1 VSDPSNTTAHR
12 LREGLRPCL
21 VTFLAVRIGL
31 IVLAAIAAGLFPA
44 REAVNVPGWIAP
56 PLGHG
61 WHGVFTAF
69 ERQDA
74 LWFLR
79 IATTG
84 YGVGDGSAAFFP
96 LYPLVIRAVSWL
108 VGGRPLL
115 AATLVSNLAF
125 FGSLLVLYDL
135 TVRRFSDAVARK
147 TIVYIAIFPTAFFF
161 FAPYSE
167 SLFLLLSLIAF
178 REAERDRWPSAA
190 VTGVL
195 AALTRSLGVVLAPAL
210 IVMALERRNERGPVW
225 PHVIAGATVLLG
237 PLIYLGWWGVAHGD
251 ALAPIH
257 AQANWQRVLSS
268 PLATVWNA
276 LRFASGKGVV
286 DPGYWIID
294 VLVVGVVIVAVI
306 AGWRRLPLPYL
317 TYALGSILIPL
328 CYPFPPRPLLSMPR
342 FVAVIFPA
350 FWVLA
355 DAAERRRLPHAAI
368 VATFAG
374 GFSLLAVLFM
384 NWWYIF

>member
-1 VSDPSNTTAHR
+1 MSNRTTADPR
-12 LREGLRPCL
+12 LRDGVRPCL

-31 IVLAAIAAGLFPA
+31 IVLAALAAGLIPA
-44 REAVNVPGWIAP
+44 RDAVSVPGWTAP

-61 WHGVFTAF
+61 WGGVFTAF

-79 IATTG
+79 IATSG
-84 YGVGDGSAAFFP
+84 YAAGDGSAAFFP
-96 LYPLVIRAVSWL
+96 LYPLVVRAVSWL

-125 FGSLLVLYDL
+125 FGSLLVLFDL
-135 TVRRFSDAVARK
+135 TVREFSEAVARK
-147 TIVYIAIFPTAFFF
+147 AIVYLAIFPTAFFF

-178 REAERDRWPSAA
+178 REARRDRWGVAA
-190 VTGVL
+190 IAGAM
-195 AALTRSLGVVLAPAL
+195 AAMTRSLGVVLAPAL
-210 IVMALERRNERGPVW
+210 FVMALERRGDRAIPW
-225 PHVIAGATVLLG
+225 SRIAASAAVLLG
-237 PLIYLGWWGVAHGD
+237 PLLYLAWWGAAHQD

-257 AQANWQRVLSS
+257 AQERWQRTVVF
-268 PLATVWNA
+268 PLVTLWDAFRLA
-276 LRFASGKGVV
+276 AGQGVD
-286 DPGYWIID
+286 DPNYWLID
-294 VLVVGVVIVAVI
+294 FLVVGVVVAAVVL
-306 AGWRRLPLPYL
+306 GWRRLSPAYL
-317 TYALGSILIPL
+317 TYALGSLLVPL
-328 CYPFPPRPLLSMPR
+328 AYPFPPRPLLSMPR

-355 DAAERRRLPHAAI
+355 DASERGKVPHTAI

-374 GFSLLAVLFM
+374 GFCLLTVLFT
-384 NWWYIF
+384 NWWHIF